1 MNFNIKEHFKFVR
14 MPFSQNIPVEF
25 LYQNDR
31 TREILSKMSFAAA
44 DNRFLVLSGPV
55 GTGKSTILRCF
66 TGGLNKDEYQV
77 FYISC
82 SAMTPR
88 FFYLAP
94 LIQMGIKP
102 KFYMFNLKEQFNKE
116 VIRLTRTQGRKVVYI
131 IDEAHRLEQTSR
143 YSNECFEEIRFF
155 LNIEYDSGNPLSLIL
170 CGQEEIWE
178 QSCLGNAKCKAIVQR
193 IDLTCK
199 TEALTVSEVGAYIA
213 AHLKSAGGAADL
225 FEKDAIKLIANC
237 SGGIPRVINKICTQG
252 LLYAMSQ
259 SANVVTGE
267 MISSVFANEELPNI
281 VLSK

>member
-14 MPFSQNIPVEF
+14 MPFSQKIPVEF
-25 LYQNDR
+25 LYHNDR
-31 TREILSKMSFAAA
+31 TREILSKMSFASS

-66 TGGLNKDEYQV
+66 TEGLNKEEYQV

-94 LIQMGIKP
+94 LVQMGIKP
-102 KFYMFNLKEQFNKE
+102 KFYMINLKGQFNKE
-116 VIRLTRTQGRKVVYI
+116 IIRLTRTLGKKVVYI
-131 IDEAHRLEQTSR
+131 IDEAHRLEQTNH
-143 YSNECFEEIRFF
+143 YANECFEEIRFF

-178 QSCLGNAKCKAIVQR
+178 QNCLGNPKCKAIVQR

-199 TEALTVSEVGAYIA
+199 TEVLTVPEVGDYIV
-213 AHLKSAGGAADL
+213 AHIKSAGGDPDL
-225 FEKDAIKLIANC
+225 FEKDAVRLIANC

-259 SANVVTGE
+259 SDTVVTGD
-267 MISSVFANEELPNI
+267 MISSVFANEELPNL

>member
-1 MNFNIKEHFKFVR
+1 MSFNIKEHFKFVR
-14 MPFSQNIPVEF
+14 MPFSQKIPVEF
-25 LYQNDR
+25 LYHNGKTQ
-31 TREILSKMSFAAA
+31 EILSKMTFAAS

-66 TGGLNKDEYQV
+66 TEGLNKDEYQV

-94 LIQMGIKP
+94 LVQLGIKP
-102 KFYMFNLKEQFNKE
+102 MFYMLNLKEQFNHE
-116 VIRLTRTQGRKVVYI
+116 VIRLTRTLGKKVVYI
-131 IDEAHRLEQTSR
+131 VDEAHRLEQNSR
-143 YSNECFEEIRFF
+143 YTNECFEEIRFF

-170 CGQEEIWE
+170 CGQEELWE
-178 QSCLGNAKCKAIVQR
+178 QNCLGNAKSKAIVQR

-199 TEALTVSEVGAYIA
+199 TEPLTVPEVGAYIA
-213 AHLKSAGGAADL
+213 AHIKAAGGAPDL
-225 FEKDAIKLIANC
+225 FEKDAVKLIANS

-259 SANVVTGE
+259 SAAVVTEE
-267 MISSVFANEELPNI
+267 MITSVFANEELPKLI
-281 VLSK
+281 FSK